1 MACQPEEGVANDC
14 PCAKKRVISSSL
26 ANSARIV
33 VFPKTH
39 LQKNSMGG
47 ESFLHMAQHPHSK
60 DGSSCFLCLFTLNT
74 TRASF
79 VNNGIA

>member
-1 MACQPEEGVANDC
+1 MACQLEEGVASDC

-39 LQKNSMGG
+39 LWIETECQRVC
-47 ESFLHMAQHPHSK
+47 ERI
-60 DGSSCFLCLFTLNT
+60 SSLGPFMCTSSQT
-74 TRASF
+74 QS
-79 VNNGIA
+79 